1 MNSRHDELR
10 EELLAVLGAGRELSP
25 EADKQLA
32 EAFIR
37 FLEQEQIPESGKVR
51 PHEACHQPHTSLQIA
66 GGIWG
71 AALMFLVL
79 AVIIGHPTF
88 GQFVGPAVAVLALAI
103 ALSSSLLY
111 LARNDWHVPRV
122 RVSVSRQ

>member
-1 MNSRHDELR
+1 MSSRHDELR
-10 EELLAVLGAGRELSP
+10 DELLVILGAGRELSP

-37 FLEQEQIPESGKVR
+37 FLEQERAPESRKAR
-51 PHEACHQPHTSLQIA
+51 PDQACEQPHYSLQIA

-71 AALMFLVL
+71 VALTFLVL
-79 AVIIGHPTF
+79 ALIIGHPTF
-88 GQFVGPAVAVLALAI
+88 AQFIGPAAIVLVLAAVL
-103 ALSSSLLY
+103 SSALLY
-111 LARNDWHVPRV
+111 LARNDWHVPQV